1 MSAQPFTGQGIR
13 ENAENRE
20 GGGRMMKRTWKKGIS
35 GKIVAAAVAIAA
47 VIGVT
52 VYKARH

>member
-1 MSAQPFTGQGIR
+1 
-13 ENAENRE
+13 
-20 GGGRMMKRTWKKGIS
+20 MMKRTWKKGIS

>member
-1 MSAQPFTGQGIR
+1 
-13 ENAENRE
+13 
-20 GGGRMMKRTWKKGIS
+20 MKMRTWKKGIS
-35 GKIVAAAVAIAA
+35 GKIVAAVAVVIAA